1 MELSRQAILQDEG
14 IHMIRMFWQRMLPS
28 FLQSG
33 ISPRFA
39 ALFPRIC
46 LLCRAQVE
54 PEYLA
59 SGLLCRSCQTDLP
72 LNQTACR
79 CCAEPLTGITNG
91 QVLSEDQD
99 SVDLLCARCQKQSP
113 AYERVVAPYL
123 YRYPMSEIIRQFKTR
138 DHLLLNRLLA
148 DLLSVHVLERLEAGA
163 INPPDLILP
172 VPTHWRTR
180 LRRGFNPAA
189 CLADAVGRQL
199 TLPVEMDLLRKQIL
213 TKPQHDLNRA
223 QRLKNLDQ
231 SFGLRDSERIKGR
244 SVALVDD
251 VVTTASTADV
261 IAALLRDNGAHSVQV
276 WALART
282 PYQRR

>member
-1 MELSRQAILQDEG
+1 
-14 IHMIRMFWQRMLPS
+14 MIRMFWQRMLPS

-39 ALFPRIC
+39 ALFPRTC
-46 LLCRAQVE
+46 LLCRAEVE
-54 PEYLA
+54 PECLTT
-59 SGLLCRSCQTDLP
+59 GLLCRSCQADLP

-79 CCAEPLTGITNG
+79 CCAEPLTGITDG
-91 QVLSEDQD
+91 QVLSGGKY
-99 SVDLLCARCQKQSP
+99 SVDLLCSRCQKQSP
-113 AYERVVAPYL
+113 AYERVIAPYL
-123 YRYPMSEIIRQFKTR
+123 YRYPVSELIQQFKTR

-148 DLLSVHVLERLEAGA
+148 DLLFAHLSELLGAGA
-163 INPPDLILP
+163 IKPPDLILP

-199 TLPVEMDLLRKQIL
+199 TLPVEMHLLRKQTL
-213 TKPQHDLNRA
+213 TQPQHDLNRA

-231 SFGLRDSERIKGR
+231 SFVLNGSEQIKGR